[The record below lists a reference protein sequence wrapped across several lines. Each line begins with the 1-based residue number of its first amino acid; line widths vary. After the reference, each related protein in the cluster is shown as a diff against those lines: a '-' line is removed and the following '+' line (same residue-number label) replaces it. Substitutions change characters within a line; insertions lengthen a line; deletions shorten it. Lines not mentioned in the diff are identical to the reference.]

1 MRHLEEG
8 SGCCPEWSQKKALFL
23 LGKNFIKTLWVKS
36 EGDTDLAG
44 QATVITP
51 VEFLP
56 EVEQTSL
63 KTQGPQMA
71 AVYVLICLCYMVPP
85 SLFGTLVLLIK

>member
-8 SGCCPEWSQKKALFL
+8 SSCCPEWSQKKALFP
-23 LGKNFIKTLWVKS
+23 LGKNFIKTLWIKS

-44 QATVITP
+44 QATVVTP

-56 EVEQTSL
+56 EVEQTRF
-63 KTQGPQMA
+63 GPQMA

-85 SLFGTLVLLIK
+85 LPFWNSCVVDKMK